1 MRHAAIRRMALSAC
15 AFSAFVL
22 LLLALLV
29 FTIPLAGCEHKMP
42 EKQLNRE
49 EQIITLPMKIS
60 CTSLTVQSLATYDG
74 PFMEDGSG
82 TEVVEVA
89 AVLLHNSGDAWIP
102 YASVIVDT
110 ELCRYCF
117 RGYSIPPKS
126 TVLIPEASAQQYID
140 SRIVNVFGWHTVEK
154 MPAAPMLL
162 IQEQGDTTLCVRN
175 TSGQNL
181 ENITIYFRKYIDE
194 IGVGGKPYEFTV
206 SYLPSGKTVT
216 VNPKYYVSGYCRVV
230 GYEIKT
236 GLLPKE

>member
-1 MRHAAIRRMALSAC
+1 MYHAAIRRMALSAC

-22 LLLALLV
+22 LLLVLLV
-29 FTIPLAGCEHKMP
+29 FTIPLTGCEHKMP

-49 EQIITLPMKIS
+49 EQTITLPMKIS

-89 AVLLHNSGDAWIP
+89 ALLLQNSGDAWIP

-117 RGYSIPPKS
+117 RAYRIPPQS
-126 TVLIPEASAQQYID
+126 TVLVPEASAQQYLD
-140 SRIVNVFGWHTVEK
+140 SRIVNIFGWHTVEK
-154 MPAAPMLL
+154 MPAEPKLL
-162 IQEQGDTTLCVRN
+162 IQEQGDTTLSIRN
-175 TSGQNL
+175 TSGQEMENL
-181 ENITIYFRKYIDE
+181 TVYFRKYADE

-206 SYLPSGKTVT
+206 AYLPPGKRIT
-216 VNPKYYVSGYCRVV
+216 VNPKYYVSGYCRIVD
-230 GYEIKT
+230 YEIKT
-236 GLLPKE
+236 GLLPET